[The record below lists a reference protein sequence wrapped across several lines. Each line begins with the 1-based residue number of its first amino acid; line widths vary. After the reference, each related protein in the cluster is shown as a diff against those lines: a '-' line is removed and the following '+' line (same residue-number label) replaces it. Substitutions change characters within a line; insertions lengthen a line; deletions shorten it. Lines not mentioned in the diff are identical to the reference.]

1 MMMDGRTHKKFGHV
15 CVRRTASVMMVIRT
29 SVAVGTFAFQPG
41 VGHKLHREVGGESGC
56 GWTPVKSF
64 GWDKAIPRMNLNI

>member
-1 MMMDGRTHKKFGHV
+1 
-15 CVRRTASVMMVIRT
+15 MMVIRT
-29 SVAVGTFAFQPG
+29 SVAVGASAERAAPRRRTFAFQPG